1 MRQQGNKKIL
11 TIQEYAKEHGINRS
25 TVYKQIKAGKLDTKT
40 IGDVLHVV
48 EILSTSTMGDAN
60 EVLISKLEEEVQSLK
75 SQNEDLRKTNRL
87 LLEEL
92 SRVRQDAEESRRRSD
107 ILIAQLQEYVTRPW
121 WKRVIG
127 RKQLPSPMKTSPS
140 NEYEDK

>member
-1 MRQQGNKKIL
+1 MFYIVG
-11 TIQEYAKEHGINRS
+11 T
-25 TVYKQIKAGKLDTKT
+25 
-40 IGDVLHVV
+40 
-48 EILSTSTMGDAN
+48 LSTSTMDDAK

-75 SQNEDLRKTNRL
+75 SQNEDLRKTNGL

-121 WKRVIG
+121 WRKVTG
-127 RKQLPSPMKTSPS
+127 RKQLPASIKNTFSTD
-140 NEYEDK
+140 YDDK

>member
-11 TIQEYAKEHGINRS
+11 TIQEYAKDHGINRS
-25 TVYKQIKAGKLDTKT
+25 TVYKQIKAGKLDTEK

-48 EILSTSTMGDAN
+48 ETLSTSTMDDAKH
-60 EVLISKLEEEVQSLK
+60 VLISKLEEEIQSLK
-75 SQNEDLRKTNRL
+75 SQNEDLHKTNSL

-92 SRVRQDAEESRRRSD
+92 SRVRQDAEESRRRAD

-121 WKRVIG
+121 WRRITG
-127 RKQLPSPMKTSPS
+127 RKQLPAPMKTASS
-140 NEYEDK
+140 NKHEGK

>member
-1 MRQQGNKKIL
+1 MRQQGNKKTF

-25 TVYKQIKAGKLDTKT
+25 TVYKQIKAGKLDTET

-48 EILSTSTMGDAN
+48 ETVSTSTMEDAK

-75 SQNEDLRKTNRL
+75 SQNEDLRKTNGM

-92 SRVRQDAEESRRRSD
+92 SRVRQDAEESRRRAD

-121 WKRVIG
+121 WRRITG
-127 RKQLPSPMKTSPS
+127 RKQLPASTKTASS
-140 NEYEDK
+140 TDHNNK

>member
-25 TVYKQIKAGKLDTKT
+25 TVYKQIKAGKLDTEM
-40 IGDVLHVV
+40 IRDVLHIV
-48 EILSTSTMGDAN
+48 ETLSISIMEDAK

-75 SQNEDLRKTNRL
+75 FQNEDLRKTNGML
-87 LLEEL
+87 LDEL
-92 SRVRQDAEESRRRSD
+92 SRMRQDAEESRRRAD

-121 WKRVIG
+121 WRRITG
-127 RKQLPSPMKTSPS
+127 RKQLPASIKTSS
-140 NEYEDK
+140 STDYNNK

>member
-11 TIQEYAKEHGINRS
+11 TIQEYAKDHGINRS
-25 TVYKQIKAGKLDTKT
+25 TVYKQIKAGKLDTET
-40 IGDVLHVV
+40 IDDVLHVV
-48 EILSTSTMGDAN
+48 EILSTSTMGDAK

-75 SQNEDLRKTNRL
+75 SQNEDLRKTNGL

-92 SRVRQDAEESRRRSD
+92 SHVRQDAEESRRRSD

-121 WKRVIG
+121 WRRVTG
-127 RKQLPSPMKTSPS
+127 RKQLPASIKNTSS
-140 NEYEDK
+140 TDYDNK

>member
-25 TVYKQIKAGKLDTKT
+25 TVYKQIKAGKLDTEM
-40 IGDVLHVV
+40 IDDVLHVV
-48 EILSTSTMGDAN
+48 EILSTSAMGDAK

-75 SQNEDLRKTNRL
+75 SQNEDLRKTNGM

-121 WKRVIG
+121 WRKVTG
-127 RKQLPSPMKTSPS
+127 RKQLPAFIKNTSS
-140 NEYEDK
+140 TDYDNK